1 LPRAR
6 TRSRSGSD
14 LIAEV
19 DIVIDGAVPV
29 RQAHDIGEALQIN
42 LESYGF
48 IERVR
53 AAPRRRRVALCG
65 TSRAHAP
72 RTQAFIHID
81 YETSRYAEHNVREEP
96 NQ

>member
-1 LPRAR
+1 MHAGCA
-6 TRSRSGSD
+6 RSGAD

-29 RQAHDIGEALQIN
+29 RQAHDIGEALQIK

-53 AAPRRRRVALCG
+53 
-65 TSRAHAP
+65 
-72 RTQAFIHID
+72 
-81 YETSRYAEHNVREEP
+81 
-96 NQ
+96 